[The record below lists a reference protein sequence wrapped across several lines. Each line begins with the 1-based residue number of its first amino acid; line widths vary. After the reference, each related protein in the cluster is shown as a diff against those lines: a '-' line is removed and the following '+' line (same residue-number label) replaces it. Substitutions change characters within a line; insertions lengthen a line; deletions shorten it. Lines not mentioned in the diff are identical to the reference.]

1 MSLIKCPECGKD
13 MSDKAPSCPSCGCPI
28 DVVIAERQRIKKEAE
43 IKKQQEEIEAAI
55 GMKYKKQVLAFF
67 GVLAA
72 IIIAIAGYSITK
84 APPRYDA
91 TDIIKEAEEKRHKA
105 EFEKEYQANDAY
117 YTATQFIKTRL
128 KSPSAAEFPKPKEA
142 TIQLLEDCATYKI
155 FGYVDS
161 QNSYGA
167 MLRVNW
173 YAKLILNGKQ
183 WQLLDMKIYDR

>member
-1 MSLIKCPECGKD
+1 MSLIKCPECGNN

-28 DVVIAERQRIKKEAE
+28 DTVIAERQRIKEESE
-43 IKKQQEEIEAAI
+43 IKKQQEETEKAV
-55 GMKYKKQVLAFF
+55 GKKYKRQVLSFF
-67 GVLAA
+67 GLLAA
-72 IIIAIAGYSITK
+72 IVIVIAGYSIIN

-91 TDIIKEAEEKRHKA
+91 TDILKEAEEKRHKA
-105 EFEKEYQANDAY
+105 EFEKEYRANDAY
-117 YTATQFIKTRL
+117 YTATQFIKKRL

-142 TIQLLEDCATYKI
+142 TIQLLEDGATYKI

-173 YAKLILNGKQ
+173 YAKLILSGQ
-183 WQLLDMKIYDR
+183 EWQLLDMKIYDR

>member
-43 IKKQQEEIEAAI
+43 IKKQQEETEKAV
-55 GMKYKKQVLAFF
+55 GKKYKRQVLSFF
-67 GVLAA
+67 GLLAA
-72 IIIAIAGYSITK
+72 IVIVIAGYSIIN

-91 TDIIKEAEEKRHKA
+91 TDILKEAEEKRHKA

-117 YTATQFIKTRL
+117 YTATQFIKKRL
-128 KSPSAAEFPKPKEA
+128 KSPSTAEFPNPKYA
-142 TIQLLEDCATYKI
+142 RIQLLEDGATYKI
-155 FGYVDS
+155 YGYVDS

-173 YAKLILNGKQ
+173 YAKLIRSGQ
-183 WQLLDMKIYDR
+183 EWRLLDMKIYER